1 MANEQTQNQEVDKN
15 KILKDLIDG
24 DPYIKGAYN
33 ASVKKGADD
42 FNKAAEAEGGQAANQ
57 GLLQQLMQ
65 MTTQSFDL
73 PGTKVGTG
81 AAIGEFITG
90 QGFNPDRPKQARL
103 KPTTALSLMKMQ
115 QDQKGEAL
123 DTKEQKL
130 NIQKLQALIQSQTP
144 EGQEKQL
151 QQDIK
156 KAKTIE
162 VTKRKEKLTFERKQA
177 GAKIDQNFNT
187 LVGQFK
193 GLVGQAK
200 GAGEEQGGLGLLPGF
215 LGKLNVAFKNPN
227 FSRTAALPG
236 QIAETSLVFNSI
248 LTGQNRVIKG
258 VVEMIQSTL
267 LTSMDPGTTIA
278 DKTAQSLTNAFRIK
292 TAFHKVGLTPDVL
305 DRMTQIQLDN
315 LDIKGLISSVS
326 FTKEET
332 AQLEGIIQDVL
343 ATPAVQQRQLPGF
356 EQKGK
361 GPKQAPIGKI
371 QSRLD
376 AIQKRKAEIQAELK
390 G

>member
-1 MANEQTQNQEVDKN
+1 MENTQNNNTQNKEEEPMSLQDEVLKAGKDTLIKRTKDKVN
-15 KILKDLIDG
+15 EKLDSGVDIKEIL
-24 DPYIKGAYN
+24 
-33 ASVKKGADD
+33 
-42 FNKAAEAEGGQAANQ
+42 Q
-57 GLLQQLMQ
+57 GLLNSASSLAESPVATGDRMG
-65 MTTQSFDL
+65 L
-73 PGTKVGTG
+73 GTSLIKGHSTERPNYTKPLG
-81 AAIGEFITG
+81 MANAI
-90 QGFNPDRPKQARL
+90 
-103 KPTTALSLMKMQ
+103 SLMKMQ

-315 LDIKGLISSVS
+315 LDVKGLISSVS

-361 GPKQAPIGKI
+361 GPKQAPIGKV